1 MDAETRKIHEETIRD
16 FYRRMLEEYVPTC
29 AFGITV
35 AYLVRKLPHYTF
47 LEAETALR
55 TVLGHLHNDKR

>member
-16 FYRRMLEEYVPTC
+16 FYRRMLEEYVPAC

-35 AYLVRKLPHYTF
+35 AYLVRKLPNHTF
-47 LEAETALR
+47 LEAEHALR
-55 TVLGHLHNDKR
+55 TLLNTNHDERK